1 MDPVLDGGPSCRHVP
16 SKTCIYEPQ
25 AQGLQPTMPTG
36 MGHHSLGLC
45 QRGGHHHDQEARS
58 CPKERQ
64 SKSKPTRRRPARS
77 QEKVEKSEMGEEAR
91 PRRANLESVK
101 QADLCSGAASFELC
115 QAANEFERACNP
127 SKSSTV
133 TAAHDDQAAPT
144 WSTLQTFSFSRWASS
159 LCREVLA
166 SKTPFAAFLKTT
178 LHVNRGPKASE
189 KVLFPLP
196 VPKPDA
202 FDQLTKG
209 GSRCRRRRSF
219 NQAFHILVMALNF
232 WHADYKF
239 VPVRDLSYEPSQA
252 QAKVL
257 ENLRAALK
265 SFCSKGG
272 DFSVPSSGRRSSNL
286 IAQLADLGDFLNCQG
301 LAATSYMN
309 GFPGSDESFG
319 CERLRADKSRDEVLR
334 PYRSLD
340 PDRLKSAS
348 PRPKKSKAVVSY
360 GAKRW
365 LLILVLQQFV
375 SLASAVGHGTVL
387 LPRDAGDR
395 KRASTRGDLAL
406 EEGRPVLQKTQLH
419 RDKLLTWFKEWLI
432 SEEVNFDD
440 LILVGNPDIDAI
452 NVLLQR
458 YGRSLFRAG
467 RPYGHYAE
475 TVNAVAGKR
484 PRLRRQ
490 LQPAWDL
497 AYTWMRQEPPNHHT
511 ALPWQVLLCMLSTA
525 ISWGWP
531 QVAGILALSWGGLT
545 RIGEALGALRKHLV
559 LPQDVEFTSPYILL
573 QIGEPKTR
581 FRAAR
586 HQVAKVDQ
594 PQLVKMIEIAFRN
607 LAPEQR
613 LWPYSGQTMRQRFQ
627 KLLSAL
633 RLDTLKNHLARG
645 LDLGSL
651 RAGGASW
658 LLMTSEDS
666 ELTRRRGRWITSKI
680 MEIYVQEVSSLQFM
694 PSLPSDVK
702 KLIVEG
708 MTLFPWILAQADEL
722 CRARIPDQDWSL
734 VLRNAAASTERNGY
748 VSKKGRVGVFQDT

>member
-1 MDPVLDGGPSCRHVP
+1 
-16 SKTCIYEPQ
+16 
-25 AQGLQPTMPTG
+25 
-36 MGHHSLGLC
+36 MG
-45 QRGGHHHDQEARS
+45 
-58 CPKERQ
+58 
-64 SKSKPTRRRPARS
+64 
-77 QEKVEKSEMGEEAR
+77 
-91 PRRANLESVK
+91 
-101 QADLCSGAASFELC
+101 
-115 QAANEFERACNP
+115 
-127 SKSSTV
+127 
-133 TAAHDDQAAPT
+133 
-144 WSTLQTFSFSRWASS
+144 
-159 LCREVLA
+159 
-166 SKTPFAAFLKTT
+166 
-178 LHVNRGPKASE
+178 
-189 KVLFPLP
+189 FPLP
-196 VPKPDA
+196 WNGTKDSWRFAHHRFRHYPVEFQAKQTRHPQFE
-202 FDQLTKG
+202 FDSTCG
-209 GSRCRRRRSF
+209 YPGEG
-219 NQAFHILVMALNF
+219 
-232 WHADYKF
+232 
-239 VPVRDLSYEPSQA
+239 PPDLSVS
-252 QAKVL
+252 L
-257 ENLRAALK
+257 LRHWI
-265 SFCSKGG
+265 SC
-272 DFSVPSSGRRSSNL
+272 
-286 IAQLADLGDFLNCQG
+286 LAF
-301 LAATSYMN
+301 AS
-309 GFPGSDESFG
+309 
-319 CERLRADKSRDEVLR
+319 
-334 PYRSLD
+334 
-340 PDRLKSAS
+340 DRLGFRPQWIFPLCDYAHGILLQPIPLPSFSPPAIYSCLLVTVLLFPCAAS

-360 GAKRW
+360 GTKRW

-395 KRASTRGDLAL
+395 KRASARGDLAL

-432 SEEVNFDD
+432 SEGVNFDD

-680 MEIYVQEVSSLQFM
+680 MEIHVQEVSSLQFM

-722 CRARIPDQDWSL
+722 CRARIPDQAWSL